1 MQIWGTIVAQRLST
15 RLTIKSLT
23 PVGFCFPSSSFN
35 FHLQHHLGNNS
46 LTAKIDFMST
56 VASINDGKQWCT
68 PTNQC
73 HGDKA
78 STTRYG
84 NFDLAVTCG
93 SLCLVMKQISCY
105 NSWSSKTTFI
115 GKKTPIS

>member
-1 MQIWGTIVAQRLST
+1 MAEPTPQNQEVVG
-15 RLTIKSLT
+15 LT
-23 PVGFCFPSSSFN
+23 PVGSGFSASFSFT
-35 FHLQHHLGNNS
+35 FHFQHHLGNNS

-93 SLCLVMKQISCY
+93 SLC
-105 NSWSSKTTFI
+105 
-115 GKKTPIS
+115 